1 MSNPE
6 IKNKGHELPDGLPRY
21 RLLTGNDPGPNSVQC

>member
-21 RLLTGNDPGPNSVQC
+21 RLLTGKGYRIT